1 MIWQD
6 SVRRKFLIIYSI
18 NKSHIIIRLRNP
30 YLPVFES
37 DKRLIETDKLIWFPA
52 KNPAKNS
59 LAGFFFLIRLF
70 WRTVEYCSPFFILL
84 KEILAGLS

>member
-37 DKRLIETDKLIWFPA
+37 DKRLIESGKLIWFPA

-59 LAGFFFLIRLF
+59 LAGFLF
-70 WRTVEYCSPFFILL
+70 
-84 KEILAGLS
+84 

>member
-1 MIWQD
+1 M
-6 SVRRKFLIIYSI
+6 KSI
-18 NKSHIIIRLRNP
+18 VEKLNLTKYQQLVILNKSHIIIRLRNP

-59 LAGFFFLIRLF
+59 LAGFLF
-70 WRTVEYCSPFFILL
+70 
-84 KEILAGLS
+84 

>member
-6 SVRRKFLIIYSI
+6 SVRRKFLIIYII

-52 KNPAKNS
+52 KNSAKNS
-59 LAGFFFLIRLF
+59 LAGFLF
-70 WRTVEYCSPFFILL
+70 
-84 KEILAGLS
+84 

>member
-1 MIWQD
+1 MQP
-6 SVRRKFLIIYSI
+6 LLL

-59 LAGFFFLIRLF
+59 LAGF
-70 WRTVEYCSPFFILL
+70 LL
-84 KEILAGLS
+84 

>member
-6 SVRRKFLIIYSI
+6 SVRRKFLIIYII

-37 DKRLIETDKLIWFPA
+37 DKRLIESDKLIWFPA

-59 LAGFFFLIRLF
+59 LAGFLF
-70 WRTVEYCSPFFILL
+70 
-84 KEILAGLS
+84 

>member
-59 LAGFFFLIRLF
+59 LAGFLF
-70 WRTVEYCSPFFILL
+70 
-84 KEILAGLS
+84 

>member
-1 MIWQD
+1 MIGFKLTKPYFIGFFPLETLCKRYFQ
-6 SVRRKFLIIYSI
+6 LLL

-59 LAGFFFLIRLF
+59 LAGFLF
-70 WRTVEYCSPFFILL
+70 
-84 KEILAGLS
+84 

>member
-1 MIWQD
+1 MIKPLFLGVAVFLFVIEGAKKGQTIC
-6 SVRRKFLIIYSI
+6 KFYPGHQQLL

-52 KNPAKNS
+52 KNPSKNS
-59 LAGFFFLIRLF
+59 LAGFLF
-70 WRTVEYCSPFFILL
+70 
-84 KEILAGLS
+84 